1 MPALAQQPR
10 MPSIPDI
17 EDPKQLA
24 QWVDSFHRT
33 FQRLWTEMM
42 YTLNALCKVDTLANR
57 SSTPAL
63 DETFFVSSDTS
74 QLWGGVSGAW
84 VNVGPRRGLASI
96 TNAASSVTITL
107 SPAEPNTLCTE
118 FPRNLCIS
126 WSIGICAHSH
136 LPDFIDPAHEH
147 NKSLIHCGFDGWNFA

>member
-57 SSTPAL
+57 SATPAL

-96 TNAASSVTITL
+96 TNAASSVTVTL
-107 SPAEPNTLCTE
+107 SPAEPNASYIVTATPTYSTTVYAAEASKATNQFVLSFGTAAGASDSVNWVLW
-118 FPRNLCIS
+118 R
-126 WSIGICAHSH
+126 A
-136 LPDFIDPAHEH
+136 
-147 NKSLIHCGFDGWNFA
+147 